1 MNRNIFFLI
10 TAFFALSGCGSEK
23 NAEYYSKH
31 PDELK
36 PLIEECEAKIKSVK
50 KSEEMDALLGD
61 KTCTMVEQAVKAVE
75 LGGMDKVVVNEA
87 RGTTFWDM
95 RIMMKQSSIMQW
107 EQSKKERAQARE
119 QLENLKR
126 QGGVLKSMLPQTRP

>member
-1 MNRNIFFLI
+1 MNKNILFLT
-10 TAFFALSGCGSEK
+10 TAFFALTGCGGKK

-36 PLIEECEAKIKSVK
+36 PLIAECEEKIKSIK
-50 KSEEMDALLGD
+50 KSEEMDTLFGD

-87 RGTTFWDM
+87 KGKTFWE
-95 RIMMKQSSIMQW
+95 RRLISIQVSMQEW
-107 EQSKKERAQARE
+107 EQFNKERAQARE
-119 QLENLKR
+119 RLENLKK
-126 QGGVLKSMLPQTRP
+126 QKEQKTNP

>member
-1 MNRNIFFLI
+1 MNKNILFLT
-10 TAFFALSGCGSEK
+10 TAFFALTGCGGKK

-36 PLIEECEAKIKSVK
+36 PLIAECEVKIKSIK
-50 KSEEMDALLGD
+50 KSEEMDTLFGD

-87 RGTTFWDM
+87 KGKTFWE
-95 RIMMKQSSIMQW
+95 RRLISIQVSMQEW
-107 EQSKKERAQARE
+107 EQFNKERAQARE
-119 QLENLKR
+119 RLENLKK
-126 QGGVLKSMLPQTRP
+126 QKEQKTNP

>member
-1 MNRNIFFLI
+1 MNKNILFLT
-10 TAFFALSGCGSEK
+10 TAFFALTGCGGKK

-36 PLIEECEAKIKSVK
+36 PLIAECEEKIKSIK
-50 KSEEMDALLGD
+50 KSEEMDTLFGD

-87 RGTTFWDM
+87 KGKTFWE
-95 RIMMKQSSIMQW
+95 RRLISIQVSMQEW
-107 EQSKKERAQARE
+107 EQFNKERAQARE
-119 QLENLKR
+119 RLENLKKQKER
-126 QGGVLKSMLPQTRP
+126 KTNP

>member
-1 MNRNIFFLI
+1 MNRNILFLA
-10 TAFFALSGCGSEK
+10 TAFFALTGCGGEK

-36 PLIEECEAKIKSVK
+36 PLIAECEAKIKGIK
-50 KSEEMDALLGD
+50 KSEEMDTLLGD

-75 LGGMDKVVVNEA
+75 LGGMDKVVVNET

-95 RIMMKQSSIMQW
+95 RIRMKQSSMMQW

-119 QLENLKR
+119 RLENLKK
-126 QGGVLKSMLPQTRP
+126 QKEQKINL

>member
-1 MNRNIFFLI
+1 MNRNILFLT
-10 TAFFALSGCGSEK
+10 TAFFALTGCGGEK

-36 PLIEECEAKIKSVK
+36 SIK
-50 KSEEMDALLGD
+50 KSEEIDTLLGD

-87 RGTTFWDM
+87 KGRTFWE
-95 RIMMKQSSIMQW
+95 RRLISIQVSMQEW
-107 EQSKKERAQARE
+107 EQFNKERAQAKE
-119 QLENLKR
+119 QLENLKK
-126 QGGVLKSMLPQTRP
+126 QKEQKTNL

>member
-1 MNRNIFFLI
+1 MNRNILFLA
-10 TAFFALSGCGSEK
+10 TAFFALTGCGGEK

-36 PLIEECEAKIKSVK
+36 PLIAECEAKIKSIK
-50 KSEEMDALLGD
+50 KSEGMDTLFGD

-87 RGTTFWDM
+87 KGKTFWERRLI
-95 RIMMKQSSIMQW
+95 RIQVSMQEW
-107 EQSKKERAQARE
+107 EQFNKERAQARE
-119 QLENLKR
+119 RLENLKK
-126 QGGVLKSMLPQTRP
+126 QKEQKTNP

>member
-1 MNRNIFFLI
+1 MNRNILFLV
-10 TAFFALSGCGSEK
+10 TAFFALTGCGGEK

-36 PLIEECEAKIKSVK
+36 PLIAECEAKIKSIK
-50 KSEEMDALLGD
+50 KSEEMDTLLGD

-87 RGTTFWDM
+87 KGKTFWE
-95 RIMMKQSSIMQW
+95 RRLISIQASMQEW
-107 EQSKKERAQARE
+107 EQFNKERAQARE
-119 QLENLKR
+119 RLENLKK
-126 QGGVLKSMLPQTRP
+126 QKEQKTNL

>member
-1 MNRNIFFLI
+1 MNRNILFLA
-10 TAFFALSGCGSEK
+10 TAFFALTGCGGEK

-36 PLIEECEAKIKSVK
+36 PLIAECEAKIKGIK
-50 KSEEMDALLGD
+50 KSEEMDTLLGD

-75 LGGMDKVVVNEA
+75 LGGMDKVVVNET

-95 RIMMKQSSIMQW
+95 RIRMKQSSMMQW

-119 QLENLKR
+119 RLENLKK
-126 QGGVLKSMLPQTRP
+126 QKEQKIDI

>member
-1 MNRNIFFLI
+1 MNRNILFLA
-10 TAFFALSGCGSEK
+10 TAFFALIGCGGEK

-36 PLIEECEAKIKSVK
+36 PLIAECEAKIKGIK
-50 KSEEMDALLGD
+50 KSEEMDTLLGD

-75 LGGMDKVVVNEA
+75 LGGMDKVVVNET

-95 RIMMKQSSIMQW
+95 RIRMKQSSMMQW

-119 QLENLKR
+119 RLENLKK
-126 QGGVLKSMLPQTRP
+126 QKEQKINL